1 MYKNIITDV
10 CESTSLNRQREK
22 GKKKKKKKRPRF
34 NNSDLVPVRDS
45 FIYSLAGDH
54 VGKSCKKS

>member
-1 MYKNIITDV
+1 MNQQA
-10 CESTSLNRQREK
+10 STGREK
-22 GKKKKKKKRPRF
+22 KVKKKKRPRF